1 MSKNAVGGRDDVAAP
16 ERGGGFANHSTD
28 SALGWIGFDGQL
40 NTAPSFTPGFTR
52 LCADPYVSRLLP
64 ADHARFVVTHR
75 DFWRRRKKAH
85 LNYQKYGGILSPLI
99 TSFSA

>member
-75 DFWRRRKKAH
+75 DFWHRDKKAH